1 MTRLTEQRLQGEPW
15 AKCLSG
21 PGGNREGRDGS
32 GYHFIE
38 ILDHRLVLSP
48 RSLFGFDSF
57 TG

>member
-1 MTRLTEQRLQGEPW
+1 MQEYALYVRG
-15 AKCLSG
+15 K
-21 PGGNREGRDGS
+21 GGNREGRDGS